1 VVWPWPPEKGSRV
14 REKYVSRSRKWLMVW
29 FFVRPACELRLEGV
43 GHSSAVR
50 AGGGCDFSMGP
61 GSVQQGIGAFF
72 RA

>member
-1 VVWPWPPEKGSRV
+1 
-14 REKYVSRSRKWLMVW
+14 MVW

-43 GHSSAVR
+43 GHSSAAR
-50 AGGGCDFSMGP
+50 AGVGCDFSMGP